1 MIINSKYILFEVF
14 LLFTI
19 DITLRI
25 KGCRHE
31 NVEYQNKKTKHF
43 TIKEKVYI
51 ISPTFY
57 EYVYIKN
64 RSIFLVN
71 DKY

>member
-1 MIINSKYILFEVF
+1 MLFEVF

-25 KGCRHE
+25 KDYRHE

-43 TIKEKVYI
+43 TIKEIVYI
-51 ISPTFY
+51 ISPTF
-57 EYVYIKN
+57 
-64 RSIFLVN
+64 
-71 DKY
+71 